1 MSWARVLPPHPKAR
15 PAGPYLGAL
24 EWNQCCLLT
33 PLGSAMVTNQGARSQ
48 ARPFNFHSKMARRCM
63 WDVLR
68 TSGSPLWPA
77 CLPPLAEG
85 LSPLPLPDS
94 PASPCCQNAP
104 HWVFSCSHPPKVC
117 PCSII
122 METQAL
128 CPYPSGSQKGLPGG
142 DAPLFYGTFC
152 RPGA

>member
-1 MSWARVLPPHPKAR
+1 
-15 PAGPYLGAL
+15 
-24 EWNQCCLLT
+24 
-33 PLGSAMVTNQGARSQ
+33 
-48 ARPFNFHSKMARRCM
+48 MARRCM

-152 RPGA
+152 RPGAWAPSSCWFTHKRSPSTSTRAWYSQVVYKHLLGVEAATYCLIQRARWRPREKCFSC